1 MRVHSAS
8 INQRSFKCL
17 REDWGSTTL
26 ASTTT
31 TVNGPMRRSSQR
43 QWSNSTTTSTSQ
55 DSENSS
61 NRLDYIHV
69 HCTPRAAGSPY
80 LRGRSGACGR
90 LLQLRRNAAGDLG
103 QARPPEGHGG
113 LEVRRRRVRRPG
125 PQLHKA
131 AVDVRLVRRQERTEV
146 VVVDVPCALVW

>member
-1 MRVHSAS
+1 
-8 INQRSFKCL
+8 
-17 REDWGSTTL
+17 
-26 ASTTT
+26 
-31 TVNGPMRRSSQR
+31 MRRSSQR
-43 QWSNSTTTSTSQ
+43 QWSNSTTTSTTQ
-55 DSENSS
+55 DYTYTL
-61 NRLDYIHV
+61 R
-69 HCTPRAAGSPY
+69 PRAAGSPY

-103 QARPPEGHGG
+103 QARPPEGHGR

-125 PQLHKA
+125 PQLHQA